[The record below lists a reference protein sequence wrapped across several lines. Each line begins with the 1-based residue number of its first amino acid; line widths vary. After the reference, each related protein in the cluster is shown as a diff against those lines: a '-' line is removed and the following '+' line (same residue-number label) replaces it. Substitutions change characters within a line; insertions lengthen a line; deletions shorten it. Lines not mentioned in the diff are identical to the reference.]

1 MIGILLIAIGSI
13 GAASFYVPFK
23 KVKQWSWESY
33 WIVQGLAAWII
44 APWVFALLTV
54 PSGQLLDILQETPA
68 SAKWLT
74 IMFGALWGV
83 GSLTFGLSIRY
94 MGIALGQSL
103 VLGLAAALGTLIP
116 AIVNGDA
123 LFSSRAGILTIVGVS
138 IALAGIAIIGYAGFL
153 RSKSLSEEDRKA
165 AVKDFALKKGLLIAL
180 ISGVMSSAFA
190 YGLNGNASGKIIE
203 KIALEHGTNEL
214 YLSNPT
220 LIFILLGGFIVNL
233 IYCVGLNIKN
243 KTYKDYISVS
253 AGVFL
258 NNIAFTFLAGF
269 LWFLQF
275 HFYGMGKSLVPP
287 AMEAFSWSILMA
299 MVIAMSNIWGL
310 FLKEWKG
317 VSRKTIVVLLIGI
330 LVLILSTFVI
340 SLN

>member
-1 MIGILLIAIGSI
+1 M
-13 GAASFYVPFK
+13 
-23 KVKQWSWESY
+23 
-33 WIVQGLAAWII
+33 
-44 APWVFALLTV
+44 
-54 PSGQLLDILQETPA
+54 
-68 SAKWLT
+68 
-74 IMFGALWGV
+74 
-83 GSLTFGLSIRY
+83 
-94 MGIALGQSL
+94 
-103 VLGLAAALGTLIP
+103 
-116 AIVNGDA
+116 
-123 LFSSRAGILTIVGVS
+123 GVS

-153 RSKSLSEEDRKA
+153 RSKGLSEEERKA
-165 AVKDFALKKGLLIAL
+165 AVKDFALKKGLFIAL

-190 YGLNGNASGKIIE
+190 YGLNGNASGKLIE
-203 KIALEHGTNEL
+203 KMALEHGTNEL

-220 LIFILLGGFIVNL
+220 LIFILFGGFIVNL

-299 MVIAMSNIWGL
+299 LVIAMSNIWGL